1 MTNLKTTFE
10 SGLQELKT
18 LRDEIRVR
26 LHLATQEARN
36 QYEAQI
42 EPHVERIEQQ
52 IKDAHAG
59 TMEAVKEAIERA
71 RAAFQEFR
79 GKLGGDQ
86 DRQGLDETHR
96 APVKNLS

>member
-26 LHLATQEARN
+26 LHLATQEARGH
-36 QYEAQI
+36 YESQI

-52 IKDAHAG
+52 LKDAHAD
-59 TMEAVKEAIERA
+59 TMETVKEALEA
-71 RAAFQEFR
+71 AKAAFQEFR

-86 DRQGLDETHR
+86 DRQALDETHR